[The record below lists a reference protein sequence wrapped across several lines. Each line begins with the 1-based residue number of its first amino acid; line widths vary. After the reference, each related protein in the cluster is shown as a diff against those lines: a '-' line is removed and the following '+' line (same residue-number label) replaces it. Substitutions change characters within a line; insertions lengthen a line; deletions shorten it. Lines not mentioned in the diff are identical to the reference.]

1 MAIQK
6 RKSKSAKKTTA
17 RSGGAVN
24 ASRRNARPDQLK
36 ASKPTP
42 AKASRLNAKSSS
54 STERSTATRTASRS
68 SKQALVLGMLQAS
81 GGATIAA
88 IAKATGWQHHSVR
101 GFLAAVVKTK
111 LKLKLV
117 SENPDGERI
126 YRIQGKGGTDL
137 APAVPSAD

>member
-6 RKSKSAKKTTA
+6 RKSKPAKKTTRRASSKQA
-17 RSGGAVN
+17 RATRST
-24 ASRRNARPDQLK
+24 

-42 AKASRLNAKSSS
+42 AKAPRLKAKSSP
-54 STERSTATRTASRS
+54 STGRSTAARTASSS
-68 SKQALVLGMLQAS
+68 SKQALVLGMLQAP

-101 GFLAAVVKTK
+101 GFLASVIKTK

-117 SENPDGERI
+117 SEKPDGERI
-126 YRIQGKGGTDL
+126 YSIQGKGGTDL
-137 APAVPSAD
+137 ASSAPPVD

>member
-1 MAIQK
+1 
-6 RKSKSAKKTTA
+6 
-17 RSGGAVN
+17 
-24 ASRRNARPDQLK
+24 
-36 ASKPTP
+36 
-42 AKASRLNAKSSS
+42 
-54 STERSTATRTASRS
+54 
-68 SKQALVLGMLQAS
+68 
-81 GGATIAA
+81 
-88 IAKATGWQHHSVR
+88 VR